1 MAYRHVLGLLMT
13 GMLGGASAQAAEHH
27 ETFMP
32 ENDLHLQDC
41 RDCESATGLT
51 EEQFNA
57 TIDKADK
64 IFGPIIKAHGGKL
77 STNRL
82 WNDSTVNASAMQI
95 FSMWEVN
102 MYGGL
107 ARRPEITVDGF
118 TLVLCHEIGHHLGG
132 FPFVSYW
139 GADEGEADYFA
150 THVCPALWWGDESTI
165 NAASRSIVP
174 VAAKN
179 ACDEV
184 YKTEGAQDLCYRTV
198 LAGKSTGDLLAA
210 LRRGTVSFDQH
221 DNHQVDKT
229 DHAHP
234 AAQCRLD
241 TYVAAAIC
249 TQPWDLNIIPG
260 KKGFFPNNG
269 RGGEEASA
277 KYTCTASGHYEA
289 GLRPRCWFKPTL

>member
-1 MAYRHVLGLLMT
+1 MAHHYAMGLLMT
-13 GMLGGASAQAAEHH
+13 GLLATASAQAAEHR

-41 RDCESATGLT
+41 RDCESGAGLT
-51 EEQFNA
+51 EAQFNA
-57 TIDKADK
+57 TIDKGEK
-64 IFGPIIKAHGGKL
+64 IFSSIIQGHGGRL
-77 STNRL
+77 SVARL
-82 WNDSTVNASAMQI
+82 WNDSTVNASALQI
-95 FSMWEVN
+95 FNLWQVN

-132 FPFVSYW
+132 FPFVSFW

-150 THVCPALWWGDESTI
+150 THVCPALWWSDEASV
-165 NAASRSIVP
+165 NASSRDTVP
-174 VAAKN
+174 LTAKN
-179 ACDEV
+179 ACDDI
-184 YKTEGAQDLCYRTV
+184 YKTEAAQNLCYRSM
-198 LAGKSTGDLLAA
+198 LASKSISDLLAA
-210 LRRGTVSFDQH
+210 LHNGTVSFDQH
-221 DNHQVDKT
+221 DNHVVGET

-241 TYVAAAIC
+241 TYAAATIC

-260 KKGFFPNNG
+260 KRGFFPDNG
-269 RGGEEASA
+269 RGGEQDSA
-277 KYTCTASGHYEA
+277 NFTCTASGQYQV